1 LTSQQEEDFE
11 AILDFVTLKDD
22 NETML
27 LNGEPKYSIALPVLT
42 ISRKNAAG
50 KMDIIKKRIFDGC
63 EKFNADYVSEDNVNR
78 CAREILDQ
86 LYERPRA
93 VKTAAS
99 VSDVIRMNE
108 GRVMINAAKIIG
120 VSAPYKLITEVILKC
135 PSCKETWIHDFQ
147 DKPQVYYRQVMKYC
161 PSCDG
166 DPNDLRAIYQQIDAK
181 SITLQDID
189 LRDDLE
195 KLHVILLEEQTRNVR
210 VGETVTIMGEVD
222 VLNPTGAGGKKPT
235 TIMYAEY
242 IRYEREE
249 EAPITEDDVSSFKQ
263 FAQKENVIDQ
273 LVEMFAPQVIGH
285 SDAKLGVL
293 RSAVNVRETK
303 HLTGIRSR
311 LHTLLPGD
319 PGTGKSMIA
328 EEAVKIVPNS
338 RYVTA
343 QHISIKSALAIVDK
357 EPDNS
362 KMLMLGAVPQAKNAI
377 CSINEI
383 GSMQFE
389 DQQHLADIL
398 EEGKFSIDKHGIYQE
413 IDSPTT
419 IVATTNPHGGR
430 WNGTPNIDQVP
441 IKDNILDRFDQIYP
455 FEDFQTIEER
465 REYATKKM
473 ENYQHPETV
482 QTNYDFLKRYL
493 QYAASLPDPVLSPEA
508 ATMLS
513 EFWLRMIE
521 QGIAANRSFDSLV
534 RMAKAHA
541 RLHLYTEIDPQIV
554 NEITTHM
561 QLMLVKMG
569 RRIDPSVADPRDLAY
584 NEIIQYVNT
593 LENNTHITF
602 IEAAKHVCDTNNS
615 VKQYLGGTVWAV
627 NSNKKLRAVHDRFTN
642 GGTDKPKA
650 GRGGL
655 AVTITNL
662 NPLTLLKAAKQQQQE
677 QTKARQNG
685 RLSDNEEKESVPK
698 WDASSREAIT
708 KQASLQ
714 QQKPAKTTEDMR
726 SQGSHGSHGDPQK
739 DNNVIEG
746 SKEIKPESDLS
757 DLTDRD
763 QTVQLG
769 LKTNSDIEESSGQ
782 VGQASCSYTKS
793 E

>member
-1 LTSQQEEDFE
+1 
-11 AILDFVTLKDD
+11 
-22 NETML
+22 
-27 LNGEPKYSIALPVLT
+27 
-42 ISRKNAAG
+42 
-50 KMDIIKKRIFDGC
+50 
-63 EKFNADYVSEDNVNR
+63 
-78 CAREILDQ
+78 
-86 LYERPRA
+86 
-93 VKTAAS
+93 
-99 VSDVIRMNE
+99 
-108 GRVMINAAKIIG
+108 
-120 VSAPYKLITEVILKC
+120 
-135 PSCKETWIHDFQ
+135 
-147 DKPQVYYRQVMKYC
+147 
-161 PSCDG
+161 
-166 DPNDLRAIYQQIDAK
+166 
-181 SITLQDID
+181 
-189 LRDDLE
+189 
-195 KLHVILLEEQTRNVR
+195 
-210 VGETVTIMGEVD
+210 
-222 VLNPTGAGGKKPT
+222 
-235 TIMYAEY
+235 
-242 IRYEREE
+242 
-249 EAPITEDDVSSFKQ
+249 
-263 FAQKENVIDQ
+263 
-273 LVEMFAPQVIGH
+273 
-285 SDAKLGVL
+285 
-293 RSAVNVRETK
+293 
-303 HLTGIRSR
+303 
-311 LHTLLPGD
+311 
-319 PGTGKSMIA
+319 
-328 EEAVKIVPNS
+328 
-338 RYVTA
+338 
-343 QHISIKSALAIVDK
+343 
-357 EPDNS
+357 
-362 KMLMLGAVPQAKNAI
+362 
-377 CSINEI
+377 
-383 GSMQFE
+383 
-389 DQQHLADIL
+389 
-398 EEGKFSIDKHGIYQE
+398 
-413 IDSPTT
+413 
-419 IVATTNPHGGR
+419 
-430 WNGTPNIDQVP
+430 
-441 IKDNILDRFDQIYP
+441 
-455 FEDFQTIEER
+455 
-465 REYATKKM
+465 M

-602 IEAAKHVCDTNNS
+602 REAAKHVCDTDNS
-615 VKQYLGGTVWAV
+615 VKQYMGGTVWAV